1 MIGNNNKLSFFE
13 KISNGIS
20 SIIAVI
26 TVFSEKLFSGKQ
38 I

>member
-20 SIIAVI
+20 SIIAVV
-26 TVFSEKLFSGKQ
+26 TVFFRKVIFR
-38 I
+38 